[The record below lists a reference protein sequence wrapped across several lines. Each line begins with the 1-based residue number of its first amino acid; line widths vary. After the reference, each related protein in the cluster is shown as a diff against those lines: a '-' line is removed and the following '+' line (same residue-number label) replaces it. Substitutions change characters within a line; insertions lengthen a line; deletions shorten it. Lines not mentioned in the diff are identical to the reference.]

1 MTEPVQQAGGR
12 LDLVRLDHDDPAVV
26 ATQPPATPPPE
37 TQPLATLPSAA
48 PPAVGRPAGARVEV
62 AGLSWR
68 PYGRVRPVLD
78 GLDLTIAAGERVLLA
93 GPSGSG
99 KSTLLRA
106 LAGLLLTADSGEL
119 AGAVTL
125 DGEPDHRAGSVGL
138 VLQEPGAG
146 VVASTIGRDVAF
158 GLENVGVT
166 RDAMPA
172 RVAAAL
178 AEVGLDLPP
187 DSSPLTLSGGE
198 AQRLALAGALVMEP
212 RLLLLDEPTAMLDA
226 TTAAGVRAV
235 VADVVER
242 RGLTLVVVEHRLTGW
257 LDLVDRL
264 VVLDDEGRVVAD
276 GAPDEV
282 LAEHADSLVR
292 QGIWVPGA
300 PEPQPLPVVLTPAT
314 QAAAGVVAPGL
325 PVVSGAGLGVERR
338 SRRLGSTSRSTR
350 AVADVDLQ
358 VAAGHLMALT
368 GPSGAG
374 KTTLMAAVGG
384 LLEPSTGRVDIAR
397 PLTPEGRGDTS
408 DAGAPAHPRGARARA
423 SARTHA
429 PHEWSSLDLA
439 RVVAWVPQRAAT
451 AVVGRTVRD
460 DVLTTARA
468 LGHAGAAAETRADE
482 LLATLGLARLADT
495 DPRNLSGGEQ
505 RRLAVASAIAHG
517 PALVLAD
524 EPTVGQDRLTWAA
537 VMGTLE
543 AARREGAG
551 VLVTT
556 HDPGVVDRSDHEVE
570 LRRPPQPPA
579 DPEPER
585 RPLLARVG
593 PLALLLAALCVL
605 PLPALLGSWRQG
617 LVVLAVELTLGLVGL
632 MAPGPGR
639 RPQGRL
645 RGVLARL
652 APAAVAVVLVAWSAW
667 LLGGRDLE
675 IAAGAALRVL
685 CLIVPSAFVIG
696 FIDPERLGDHLAQR
710 LRLPARP
717 VVAAT
722 AALQRLQSF
731 DDLWTELMTTRRVRG
746 IRADRGLVRRG
757 AEAVAVTGGLLVG
770 ALGQAAG
777 LALAMDARGF
787 AGAHRRS
794 WAGPAPWRVPDSL
807 AVLGGLIIIGAAV
820 AARSLVG

>member
-1 MTEPVQQAGGR
+1 MTGTGPIASSGEP
-12 LDLVRLDHDDPAVV
+12 P
-26 ATQPPATPPPE
+26 
-37 TQPLATLPSAA
+37 A
-48 PPAVGRPAGARVEV
+48 PPAPPAPGCSGSRVEV

-68 PYGRVRPVLD
+68 PYGRARPVLD
-78 GLDLTIAAGERVLLA
+78 ELDLTIAAGERVLLA

-119 AGAVTL
+119 SGEVTL
-125 DGEPDHRAGSVGL
+125 DGEHGHRAGAVGL
-138 VLQEPGAG
+138 VLQDPGAG

-158 GLENVGVT
+158 GLENVGLPRGV
-166 RDAMPA
+166 MPA

-178 AEVGLDLPP
+178 SEVGLDLPP
-187 DSSPLTLSGGE
+187 DASPLTLSGGE

-226 TTAAGVRAV
+226 ATAAGVREV
-235 VADVVER
+235 VADLVER
-242 RGLTLVVVEHRLTGW
+242 RRLTLVVVEHRLDGW
-257 LDLVDRL
+257 IDLVDRL
-264 VVLDDEGRVVAD
+264 VVLDLDGCIVAD
-276 GAPDEV
+276 GPPDDV
-282 LAEHADSLVR
+282 LADHADSLVQ

-300 PEPQPLPVVLTPAT
+300 PEPQPVDVALSPAP
-314 QAAAGVVAPGL
+314 QAAGGIVAPGQA
-325 PVVSGAGLGVERR
+325 VVAGTGLGVERR
-338 SRRLGSTSRSTR
+338 SRRLGSTSRSTT
-350 AVADVDLQ
+350 AVADVDLDVVAGQ
-358 VAAGHLMALT
+358 VTALT

-374 KTTLMAAVGG
+374 KTTLMAAIGG
-384 LLEPSTGRVDIAR
+384 LLAPTTGRVAMAA
-397 PLTPEGRGDTS
+397 PLTPAGDGNSS
-408 DAGAPAHPRGARARA
+408 DGSGSRQGVTGRARRGPRRPA
-423 SARTHA
+423 VDRSRP
-429 PHEWSSLDLA
+429 PHEWSSVDLA

-468 LGHAGAAAETRADE
+468 LGHDGTDAETRADE
-482 LLATLGLARLADT
+482 LLATLGLTRLAGT
-495 DPRNLSGGEQ
+495 DPRHLSGGEQ

-556 HDPGVVDRSDHEVE
+556 HDPGVVSRADRQVT
-570 LRRPPQPPA
+570 LRRPPQPPP

-593 PLALLLAALCVL
+593 PLALLAAALCVL
-605 PLPALLGSWRQG
+605 PLPALLGTWRQG
-617 LVVLAVELTLGLVGL
+617 LVVLGVELTLGLIGL
-632 MAPGPGR
+632 IAPGPGR

-652 APAAVAVVLVAWSAW
+652 APAAVAVAGVAWSAW

-685 CLIVPSAFVIG
+685 CLIVPSAFVVG

-787 AGAHRRS
+787 AEAHRRS
-794 WAGPAPWRVPDSL
+794 WAGSAPWRLPDSL
-807 AVLGGLIIIGAAV
+807 AVLAGLVVIGAAV
-820 AARSLVG
+820 AAQSLVG

>member
-1 MTEPVQQAGGR
+1 MTEPASADAARLADPPGR
-12 LDLVRLDHDDPAVV
+12 
-26 ATQPPATPPPE
+26 
-37 TQPLATLPSAA
+37 PSHAA
-48 PPAVGRPAGARVEV
+48 PQGARVEV
-62 AGLSWR
+62 AGLTWR
-68 PYGRVRPVLD
+68 PYGRARPVLH

-119 AGAVTL
+119 AGDVTI
-125 DGEPDHRAGSVGL
+125 DGESVRRAGSVGL
-138 VLQEPGAG
+138 VLQDPGAG
-146 VVASTIGRDVAF
+146 VVASSIGRDVAF
-158 GLENVGVT
+158 GLENIGVA
-166 RDAMPA
+166 RDAMPP

-178 AEVGLDLPP
+178 REVGLDLPP
-187 DSSPLTLSGGE
+187 DSSPVTLSGGE
-198 AQRLALAGALVMEP
+198 AQRLALAGTLVTEP
-212 RLLLLDEPTAMLDA
+212 RLLLLDEPTAMLDGDA
-226 TTAAGVRAV
+226 AAGVRAV
-235 VADVVER
+235 VADVVAR

-257 LDLVDRL
+257 LDIVDRL
-264 VVLDDEGRVVAD
+264 VVLDGDGRVIAD
-276 GAPDEV
+276 GAPQDV
-282 LAEHADSLVR
+282 LVEHAESLVR

-300 PEPQPLPVVLTPAT
+300 PDPQPLAVALTPMPGT
-314 QAAAGVVAPGL
+314 SAGVVSPGQ
-325 PVVSGAGLGVERR
+325 PVVTGTGLGVERR
-338 SRRLGSTSRSTR
+338 SRQLGATSRRTT
-350 AVADVDLQ
+350 AVAGAALT
-358 VAAGHLMALT
+358 VAAGRLTALT

-374 KTTLMAAVGG
+374 KSTLMGAVGG
-384 LLEPSTGRVDIAR
+384 LLTPTAGRVGVAAPLLPVGGGTVERLR
-397 PLTPEGRGDTS
+397 P
-408 DAGAPAHPRGARARA
+408 
-423 SARTHA
+423 
-429 PHEWSSLDLA
+429 PHEWSSVDLA

-460 DVLTTARA
+460 DVLTTVRA
-468 LGHAGAAAETRADE
+468 LGHDGQEAQTRADE
-482 LLATLGLARLADT
+482 LLATLGLLRVADT
-495 DPRNLSGGEQ
+495 DPRHLSGGEQ

-556 HDPGVVDRSDHEVE
+556 HDRRVVDRADHEVR
-570 LRRPPQPPA
+570 LRRPPQPAA
-579 DPEPER
+579 DARPER
-585 RPLLARVG
+585 RPLLGRVG
-593 PLALLLAALCVL
+593 PLALLIAALCVL

-617 LVVLAVELTLGLVGL
+617 LFVLVVELALGLVGL
-632 MAPGPGR
+632 LAPGPGR
-639 RPQGRL
+639 RPEGRL

-652 APAAVAVVLVAWSAW
+652 APAAVAVAGVAWSAW

-675 IAAGAALRVL
+675 TAAGAALRVL

-710 LRLPARP
+710 VHLPARP

-731 DDLWTELMTTRRVRG
+731 DDLWIELMTTRRVRG
-746 IRADRGLVRRG
+746 IRADRGLLRRG

-770 ALGQAAG
+770 ALEQAAG

-787 AGAHRRS
+787 ASAHRRS
-794 WAGPAPWRVPDSL
+794 WAGPAPWHLPDSL
-807 AVLGGLIIIGAAV
+807 AVVGGVAIVGAALV
-820 AARSLVG
+820 ARSVIG

>member
-1 MTEPVQQAGGR
+1 MTEPVQEVEGRVDLARPDRAAPAVPAGQPPQAG
-12 LDLVRLDHDDPAVV
+12 
-26 ATQPPATPPPE
+26 
-37 TQPLATLPSAA
+37 
-48 PPAVGRPAGARVEV
+48 PAGARVEV

-68 PYGRVRPVLD
+68 PYGRARPVLD
-78 GLDLTIAAGERVLLA
+78 GLDITIAAGERVLLA

-119 AGAVTL
+119 AGEVTL
-125 DGEPDHRAGSVGL
+125 DGEPDHRAGAVGL
-138 VLQEPGAG
+138 VLQDPGAG

-158 GLENVGVT
+158 GLENVGLP
-166 RDAMPA
+166 REAMPA
-172 RVAAAL
+172 RVAEAL
-178 AEVGLDLPP
+178 AEVGLRLPP
-187 DSSPLTLSGGE
+187 EASPLTLSGGE

-226 TTAAGVRAV
+226 ATAAGVRQV
-235 VADVVER
+235 VAELVER
-242 RGLTLVVVEHRLTGW
+242 RHLTLVVVEHRLDGW
-257 LDLVDRL
+257 IDLVDRL
-264 VVLDDEGRVVAD
+264 VVLDLEGRIVAD
-276 GAPDEV
+276 GRPDDV
-282 LAEHADSLVR
+282 LARHADSLVQ

-300 PEPQPLPVVLTPAT
+300 PEPQPLPVALTPAPRAT
-314 QAAAGVVAPGL
+314 AGSVATGQSVVAGRHI
-325 PVVSGAGLGVERR
+325 GVERR
-338 SRRLGSTSRSTR
+338 SRRLGSTSRSTT
-350 AVADVDLQ
+350 AVAGVDLDVVAGQ
-358 VAAGHLMALT
+358 VTALT

-384 LLEPSTGRVDIAR
+384 LLAPTTGRVAVAA
-397 PLTPEGRGDTS
+397 PLTPD
-408 DAGAPAHPRGARARA
+408 GAVPAQP
-423 SARTHA
+423 
-429 PHEWSSLDLA
+429 PHEWASVDLA

-468 LGHAGAAAETRADE
+468 LGHDDADAETRADE
-482 LLATLGLARLADT
+482 LLATLGLTRLAGT
-495 DPRNLSGGEQ
+495 DPRHLSGGEQ

-556 HDPGVVDRSDHEVE
+556 HDPGVVARADREVE
-570 LRRPPQPPA
+570 LRRPPQPPPE
-579 DPEPER
+579 PEPER

-593 PLALLLAALCVL
+593 PLALLVAALCVL

-617 LVVLAVELTLGLVGL
+617 LVVLGVELTLGLIGL
-632 MAPGPGR
+632 IAPGPGR

-652 APAAVAVVLVAWSAW
+652 APAVVAVAGVAWSAW

-675 IAAGAALRVL
+675 IAAGAAVRVL
-685 CLIVPSAFVIG
+685 CLIVPSAFVVG

-787 AGAHRRS
+787 AEAHRRS
-794 WAGPAPWRVPDSL
+794 WAGAAPWRLPDSL
-807 AVLGGLIIIGAAV
+807 AVLAGLVVIGAAV